1 MLDFVGDANEMNF
14 SDPEKISSVIWRMKE
29 ADLLRAQNRANIQR
43 LFNGEKP
50 YTDQQAIENSI
61 QTNVNF
67 LEGTRI
73 MHDARSQWNNAFL
86 KKNFFTVSLTKGDPL
101 KRLTYGNQITTNI
114 NRIMKN
120 SAEYMECFQA
130 VGANMF
136 LHGPGPS
143 MWEKNDHWCPKP
155 IGVEDLKFPSNTL
168 KSFKNLSYFAIY
180 KEFSVGE
187 LVKLTHGKHVDPGW
201 NMPTVKKLI
210 VANKDINTEFNN
222 IDVAYNP
229 EAFAEKIKAN
239 LGYYDSDAVP
249 TIKAWEFY
257 FYDDDNDYWNR
268 RIILDSSAVS
278 DLQKDFLYK
287 KDNYA
292 KKHSEIIHVQFA
304 DGANK
309 APFFYYSVRSLGWLL
324 YDVCRLQNRLRS
336 KFNDAVFEQMLWY
349 FYVASPEDR
358 DRLQK
363 IELSHMG
370 VIPEGMSFVKA
381 GDRFQPRADLVQ
393 MGLSQNRQNMA
404 ENSSSFTQDVN
415 DGTQKEMTA
424 TETMARV
431 NNASSMVSAMLNLAY
446 GYEKFR
452 YMEICRRFC
461 LKNSDDPEVKKF
473 REKCKRD
480 GVPEEL
486 VDVEC
491 WEVEPEKTLGAGNKM
506 LQIAQSDKLMAARPA
521 YDPDAQREILHI
533 FTEVNTDDP
542 QLANRLVPLKQ
553 PEINDAIM
561 EAQWASGTLM
571 QGLPVAIKQGIN
583 HIDYVEALLVAM
595 QSVIHRIE
603 NSGSMA
609 TAQEILG
616 LQNIANHIQQHMA
629 IIAQDESQKQR
640 VKQYGDSLGK
650 MMNMVKAYTQ
660 RLQEQ
665 MEKAAQS
672 QGGDPEAMAK
682 IQSEAAATQAKIGMQ
697 QAEHAQDMIQRQQEF
712 ESDQKRKNA
721 EFIQNM
727 QQQAA
732 KTQADILIMQE
743 KAEAS
748 INHQKNKNANQP
760 KAAV

>member
-1 MLDFVGDANEMNF
+1 MLDSGGDTNEMNF
-14 SDPEKISSVIWRMKE
+14 SDPEKISTVINRMKE
-29 ADLLRAQNRANIQR
+29 ADLTRAQNRANIQR

-101 KRLTYGNQITTNI
+101 KRQTYGNQIGANI

-120 SAEYMECFQA
+120 SAEYMETFQA
-130 VGANMF
+130 VGANIF

-143 MWEKNDHWCPKP
+143 MWEKSDKWCPKA
-155 IGVEDLKFPSNTL
+155 IGIEDLKLPSNTL
-168 KSFKNLSYFAIY
+168 KSFSNLSHFAIW
-180 KEFSVGE
+180 KEFSYGE
-187 LVKLTHGKHVDPGW
+187 LYKLTHGNKVDPRW
-201 NMPTVKKLI
+201 NMEAVNAALSEIK
-210 VANKDINTEFNN
+210 NQNTEFNN
-222 IDVAYNP
+222 IDIANNP
-229 EAFAEKIKAN
+229 EAFAEKMKAN

-257 FYDDDNDYWNR
+257 FHDDENDWWNK
-268 RIILDSSAVS
+268 RIILDCATKV
-278 DLQKDFLYK
+278 DTQKEFLYQ

-309 APFFYYSVRSLGWLL
+309 APFYYYSIRSLGWLL

-336 KFNDAVFEQMLWY
+336 KFNDQVFGDMLWL
-349 FYVASPEDR
+349 FYVGSPEDR

-363 IELSHMG
+363 IDLYHMG
-370 VIPEGMSFVKA
+370 VMPDGARFVPA
-381 GDRFQPRADLVQ
+381 AERFQPRADLIQ
-393 MGLSQNRQNMA
+393 MAMSQNRQNMS

-431 NNASSMVSAMLNLAY
+431 NSASSMVSAMLNLAY

-452 YMEICRRFC
+452 YNEICRRFC
-461 LKNSDDPEVKKF
+461 IKNSDDPEVKKF
-473 REKCKRD
+473 QEKCKRD
-480 GVPEEL
+480 GIPDEL
-486 VDVEC
+486 MDVEF
-491 WEVEPEKTLGAGNKM
+491 WEIEPEKTLGAGNKM
-506 LQIAQSDKLMAARPA
+506 LQIAQSDKLMAARAA

-542 QLANRLVPLKQ
+542 QLANRLVPLKK

-561 EAQWASGTLM
+561 EAQWASGALM

-595 QSVIHRIE
+595 QSVIGRIE
-603 NSGSMA
+603 ESGGMA

-616 LQNIANHIQQHMA
+616 LQNVANHLQQHMQ
-629 IIAQDESQKQR
+629 IIAQDESQQQR

-650 MMNMVKAYTQ
+650 MMNMVKAYGQ

-665 MEKAAQS
+665 MQKQAEAS
-672 QGGDPEAMAK
+672 QVDPAAMAK
-682 IQSEAAATQAKIGMQ
+682 VQAEQAKLGME
-697 QAEHAQDMIQRQQEF
+697 QAAHAQDMIQRQQEF
-712 ESDQKRKNA
+712 EADQKRKNA
-721 EFIQNM
+721 EFLQRL
-727 QQQAA
+727 QQESA
-732 KTQADILIMQE
+732 KTQVDILLKQE
-743 KAEAS
+743 ETAAKVK
-748 INHQKNKNANQP
+748 QQNATQS
-760 KAAV
+760 KTAVQ

>member
-1 MLDFVGDANEMNF
+1 MNF
-14 SDPEKISSVIWRMKE
+14 SDPEKISTLIMKFKE
-29 ADLLRAQNRANIQR
+29 ADLPRAQNRANIQR

-86 KKNFFTVSLTKGDPL
+86 KTSNFFTVSLTKGDPL
-101 KRLTYGNQITTNI
+101 KRRTYGNQITANI

-120 SAEYMECFQA
+120 SAEYMETFQA
-130 VGANMF
+130 VGANIF

-143 MWEKNDHWCPKP
+143 MWEKNDYWCPKA
-155 IGVEDLKFPSNTL
+155 IGIEDLKFPSNTL
-168 KSFKNLSYFAIY
+168 KSFSNLSHFAIY
-180 KEFSVGE
+180 KELSYGE
-187 LVKLTHGKHVDPGW
+187 LYKLTHGKNTDPGW
-201 NMPTVKKLI
+201 NMKAV
-210 VANKDINTEFNN
+210 NKALAGIKNENTEFNN
-222 IDVAYNP
+222 IDPTYNP

-239 LGYYDSDAVP
+239 IGYYDSDAVP

-257 FYDDDNDYWNR
+257 FHDDENDHWNR
-268 RIILDSSAVS
+268 RIILDSTTKS
-278 DLQKDFLYK
+278 DLEKEFLYE

-309 APFFYYSVRSLGWLL
+309 APFYYYSVRSLGWLL

-370 VIPEGMSFVKA
+370 IIPDGMTFVKA

-393 MGLSQNRQNMA
+393 MGLSQNRQNMS

-431 NNASSMVSAMLNLAY
+431 NSASSMVSAMLNLAY

-452 YMEICRRFC
+452 YNEICRRFC
-461 LKNSDDPEVKKF
+461 LKSSSDPEIKKF
-473 REKCKRD
+473 QDKCKQD
-480 GVPEEL
+480 KIPDEVM
-486 VDVEC
+486 DFEC
-491 WEVEPEKTLGAGNKM
+491 WEVEPEKTLGAGNKI
-506 LQIAQSDKLMAARPA
+506 LQIAQSDKLMTARPA

-542 QLANRLVPLKQ
+542 QLANRLVPLKK

-561 EAQWASGTLM
+561 EAQWASGALM

-595 QSVIHRIE
+595 QAVIGRIE
-603 NSGSMA
+603 ESGGMA

-616 LQNIANHIQQHMA
+616 LQNVASHLQQHMQ
-629 IIAQDESQKQR
+629 IIAQDESQQQR
-640 VKQYGDSLGK
+640 VKQYGDALGK
-650 MMNMVKAYTQ
+650 MMNMVKAYGQ

-665 MEKAAQS
+665 MQKQAEAS
-672 QGGDPEAMAK
+672 QVDPAAMAK
-682 IQSEAAATQAKIGMQ
+682 VQAEQAKLGME
-697 QAEHAQDMIQRQQEF
+697 QAAHAQEMIQKQQEF
-712 ESDQKRKNA
+712 IADQSRRNA
-721 EFIQNM
+721 EF
-727 QQQAA
+727 QQRMEQELIKSQTDILLKQEETAA
-732 KTQADILIMQE
+732 KVKQQ
-743 KAEAS
+743 
-748 INHQKNKNANQP
+748 NATQP
-760 KAAV
+760 KTAVQ